1 MTKLEVQ
8 REVLKCIQELGIDEA
23 VKIGVSAFREK
34 SAELQKA
41 AQKERKDF
49 RLHNTKLI
57 LKNYIELK
65 AHAREAID
73 ESSLDY
79 WQDLM
84 LVDGGRIDIKEIRM
98 SIAKTRLLLA
108 HVDAMLAAYKDYC
121 EAGSFEVQRRWR
133 CLSAMYLEHP
143 QLSVNEIA
151 ERECISVRQVYI
163 VIDAACDQLGVFLY
177 GVDAVSE
184 LFEAFGPD

>member
-23 VKIGVSAFREK
+23 VREGIGAFCEK
-34 SAELQKA
+34 TAELRKQA
-41 AQKERKDF
+41 EKERKDS
-49 RLHNTKLI
+49 RLHNTKPL
-57 LKNYIELK
+57 LKNYQELS
-65 AHAREAID
+65 AHAKNAISEAD
-73 ESSLDY
+73 LSY
-79 WQDLM
+79 WEDLM
-84 LVDGGRIDIKEIRM
+84 LPGGRIDIKELRM
-98 SIAKTRLLLA
+98 SVAKTRALLC

-177 GVDAVSE
+177 GADAVSE
-184 LFEAFGPD
+184 LFGAFGPD